1 MFEGD
6 TAEVEGAIGPINS
19 AGRGL
24 RNYHEPITKK
34 LRNQLAA
41 LEDRRVKVQALLDLI
56 ESNPQFEQLYD
67 LTREV
72 L

>member
-1 MFEGD
+1 MSIFDEQAKYDQMTVGLGQLG
-6 TAEVEGAIGPINS
+6 TAI
-19 AGRGL
+19 
-24 RNYHEPITKK
+24 YHVPITQRLKD
-34 LRNQLAA
+34 QLAA

>member
-1 MFEGD
+1 MKVLVFEV
-6 TAEVEGAIGPINS
+6 AVNH

-24 RNYHEPITKK
+24 RHYHEPITKK
-34 LRNQLAA
+34 LRNQLAE
-41 LEDRRVKVQALLDLI
+41 LDDRRVKVPALLDLI
-56 ESNPQFEQLYD
+56 ESNPQFEKLYD

>member
-1 MFEGD
+1 MFEEQLSANKYAGQ
-6 TAEVEGAIGPINS
+6 VGSAIAP
-19 AGRGL
+19 
-24 RNYHEPITKK
+24 YHEPVTKR

-41 LEDRRVKVQALLDLI
+41 IEDRRAKVQALLDLI